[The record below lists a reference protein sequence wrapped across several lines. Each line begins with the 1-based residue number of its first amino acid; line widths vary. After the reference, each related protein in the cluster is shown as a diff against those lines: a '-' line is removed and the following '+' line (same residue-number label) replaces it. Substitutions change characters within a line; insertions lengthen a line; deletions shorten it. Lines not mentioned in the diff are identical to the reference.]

1 MNCKEI
7 NESIMDRYF
16 DNELNADEIR
26 ELREHLS
33 NCSQCSSDFKSYR
46 KIVDFQKT
54 RLSLASSSIGRD
66 KLVKKLKRRKAL
78 PMQIAIGFAAITLSF
93 FGTKTYMDFKNID
106 NRYKMIVDKSVEMMV
121 STASSENPVSKGIK
135 SASAEIENTTENIID
150 LVNDEE

>member
-93 FGTKTYMDFKNID
+93 FGTKTYMA
-106 NRYKMIVDKSVEMMV
+106 V
-121 STASSENPVSKGIK
+121 SYTHLRAHE
-135 SASAEIENTTENIID
+135 T
-150 LVNDEE
+150 